1 LRAQTCAANAGG
13 NKAESCG
20 KSASEAPLPLS
31 AGPDSVQRAEAR
43 AYWNARA
50 REARV
55 ATENAALHAGTVT
68 RDAHVVGLR
77 DQLEL
82 AHLARIWK
90 LHPEMRVLDLAGGAG
105 RFALRVAPLVKH
117 VTLVDLAEEQLAVA
131 RDAAR
136 AAGVSNLTTVC
147 ASITEVEL
155 TGSFDLILLF
165 GILVYLSDDE
175 VTRLAARCRAW
186 LSPGGKLI
194 LREPVSTT
202 GAEILQT
209 TTDLGLSYRARF
221 RPREALPL
229 LFGAE
234 LALVYQR
241 ATCAHPFP
249 FFLRGTEGAAEVTR
263 AGAAQALI
271 ARIAPGYVRLDPWL
285 LALESRLRA
294 RPLLKHLLAPVPVL
308 QDYYVFEA
316 KEAVCVDLSVV
327 VIAFNE
333 AACLASVAEE
343 LRHHLACAGLQF
355 EIVLVDDGSKD
366 GTLAIMEKLR
376 RADPRFRVVPLS
388 PNRGIGGAL
397 RAGFDAARGRHVTW
411 IPADGQIPPD
421 AVTTLF
427 ARRNEAPML
436 TTVYRSRADAWYR
449 KLISQSLNTL
459 IRVRTGQVAKSGGN
473 YLFSRAAWEAHGP
486 RDDDTMM
493 LSTSFRHNLRAAGET
508 LVEVEI
514 DCRARVAGSS
524 KVLNPKAILRTLGAL
539 LKAG

>member
-1 LRAQTCAANAGG
+1 
-13 NKAESCG
+13 
-20 KSASEAPLPLS
+20 
-31 AGPDSVQRAEAR
+31 
-43 AYWNARA
+43 
-50 REARV
+50 
-55 ATENAALHAGTVT
+55 VT

-105 RFALRVAPLVKH
+105 RIALRVAPFVKH
-117 VTLVDLAEEQLAVA
+117 VTLVDLADEQLAVA
-131 RDAAR
+131 REAAR
-136 AAGVSNLTTVC
+136 AVGVSNLTTIC
-147 ASITEVEL
+147 ASITDVEL

-165 GILVYLSDDE
+165 GVLVYLSDDE
-175 VTRLAARCRAW
+175 VTQLAARCRAW

-202 GAEILQT
+202 GTEILQT
-209 TTDLGLSYRARF
+209 TTDLGMPYRARF
-221 RPREALPL
+221 RPREVFFL

-263 AGAAQALI
+263 AGVAQAFI
-271 ARIAPGYVRLDPWL
+271 ARISPVYVHLDPWL

-294 RPLLKHLLAPVPVL
+294 HSLLKHLLAPVPVL

-333 AACLASVAEE
+333 AACIATVAEE
-343 LRHHLACAGLQF
+343 LRLHLARAGLHF

-366 GTLAIMEKLR
+366 ATLAIMEALG
-376 RADPRFRVVPLS
+376 RADARFRVVPLS

-397 RAGFDAARGRHVTW
+397 RAGFDAARGEHVTW
-411 IPADGQIPPD
+411 IPADGQIAPE

-436 TTVYRSRADAWYR
+436 TTVYRTRADAWYR

-473 YLFSRAAWEAHGP
+473 YLFSRAAWQAHGP

-539 LKAG
+539 LKSG